1 MKKLL
6 FACLIL
12 VIGNSVKAQSYYN
25 TDISLTATNT
35 DNLFKNYSNVTDHFS
50 SLKGTINL
58 YRTDIEQLS
67 FFTEYTN
74 YGNNPDL
81 SNLKYGGGITLL
93 PLSDSSDFTL
103 FLNLNYQ
110 GYSYKDALTTNSSD
124 FSNENIDGMISLG
137 YQINEKTNIRIGLNS
152 TVTGY
157 ASSSVTD
164 KNLRD
169 IFAGINIS
177 LFGSN
182 AFDLEGGYSH
192 EKYDYLPEYMIL
204 GNNYLH
210 YAVRATDAYSIL
222 EKSDL
227 NSYYLSLRYSRP
239 LGNKSGLSLTY
250 SFREFT
256 KTQDSSMI
264 YGYSTGYLS
273 PWIASYAGNSIQ
285 AKIKSYL
292 IPFTILN
299 FGFGYWN
306 SSYLKTLESIE
317 SFDDF
322 LQEYIPI
329 TNTANGQL
337 RNDDKYQMY
346 LSFSIPIVT
355 SSGRLFEPS
364 IRIDYTDNNS
374 SIANY
379 TFSDFTASISLNI
392 K

>member
-1 MKKLL
+1 MNKLL
-6 FACLIL
+6 VLSCFVLFFGNL
-12 VIGNSVKAQSYYN
+12 VHAQSYYN
-25 TDISLTATNT
+25 TDITVTATNT

-67 FFTEYTN
+67 FFAEYTN
-74 YGNNPDL
+74 YGNNPNL
-81 SNLKYGGGITLL
+81 SNIKYGGGITLL
-93 PLSDSSDFTL
+93 PLSDSSEFTL

-110 GYSYKDALTTNSSD
+110 GYSYKNALTTNSSD

-137 YQINEKTNIRIGLNS
+137 YQVNEKTNVRIGLNS
-152 TVTGY
+152 TLTGY

-192 EKYDYLPEYMIL
+192 EKYDYLPEYHPDFGI
-204 GNNYLH
+204 H
-210 YAVRATDAYSIL
+210 YGVQPRNAYSIL
-222 EKSDL
+222 EDADL
-227 NSYYLSLRYSRP
+227 NSFYLSFRYSRP

-256 KTQDSSMI
+256 KSKDSSMI

-273 PWIASYAGNSIQ
+273 PWIATYAGNSIQ

-292 IPFTILN
+292 IPLTILN
-299 FGFGYWN
+299 VGFGYWN
-306 SSYLKTLESIE
+306 SSYLKTLESVE
-317 SFDDF
+317 SFDPF
-322 LQEYIPI
+322 LQEYVYR
-329 TNTANGQL
+329 TNTANGQF
-337 RNDDKYQMY
+337 RDDDKYQMY
-346 LSFSIPIVT
+346 LSFSLPIVT

-364 IRIDYTDNNS
+364 LKIDYTDNNS

>member
-1 MKKLL
+1 MKIKLL
-6 FACLIL
+6 FACFIL
-12 VIGNSVKAQSYYN
+12 VIGNSIQAQSYYN
-25 TDISLTATNT
+25 TDFSITASNT
-35 DNLFKNYSNVTDHFS
+35 DNLFKNYSNVTEHFT

-67 FFTEYTN
+67 FFADYTN
-74 YGNNPDL
+74 YGNNPNL
-81 SNLKYGGGITLL
+81 SNIKYGGGITLL
-93 PLSDSSDFTL
+93 PLSDSSEFTL

-110 GYSYKDALTTNSSD
+110 GYSYKNALTTNSSD

-137 YQINEKTNIRIGLNS
+137 YQVNEKTNVRIGLNS
-152 TVTGY
+152 TLTGY

-192 EKYDYLPEYMIL
+192 EKYDYLPEYHPDFGI
-204 GNNYLH
+204 H
-210 YAVRATDAYSIL
+210 YGIQPRNAYSLL

-227 NSYYLSLRYSRP
+227 NSFYLSLRYSRP

-256 KTQDSSMI
+256 DFKDSSMI
-264 YGYSTGYLS
+264 YGFSTGYLS
-273 PWIASYAGNSIQ
+273 PWVASYEGNSVQ
-285 AKIKSYL
+285 VKIKTYL

-306 SSYLKTLESIE
+306 SSYLKTLELGYY
-317 SFDDF
+317 DF
-322 LQEYIPI
+322 LGELLSRV
-329 TNTANGQL
+329 NTEDGQL
-337 RNDDKYQMY
+337 RDDDKYQMF

-364 IRIDYTDNNS
+364 LKIDYIDNNS

-379 TFSDFTASISLNI
+379 TFSNFTASISLNI